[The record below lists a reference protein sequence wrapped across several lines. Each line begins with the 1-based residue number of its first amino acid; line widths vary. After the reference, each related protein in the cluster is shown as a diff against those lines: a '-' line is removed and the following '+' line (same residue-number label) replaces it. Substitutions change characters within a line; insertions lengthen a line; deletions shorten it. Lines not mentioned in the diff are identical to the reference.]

1 MEEDEGNI
9 KPYHLQDGTQG
20 ASFDSFFHFVIGRT
34 LKSEKLCS
42 SNMFFSFV
50 NVSSFNF
57 VCSKSQFSNFFV
69 CVSANIAF
77 FFHHKLDFLLKTT
90 FCKLTECKCTIWAE
104 KRCKQQ
110 TRVDKHASNDATF
123 CVIYALYM
131 F

>member
-57 VCSKSQFSNFFV
+57 VCSK
-69 CVSANIAF
+69 CM
-77 FFHHKLDFLLKTT
+77 LLKTT

-110 TRVDKHASNDATF
+110 TRVDKHASNDAT
-123 CVIYALYM
+123 Y
-131 F
+131 